1 MNKQETKKI
10 IMDLESESYNLYKGI
25 EAFLYRVIPHNTDK
39 EKDYTMALLGCLANQ
54 SKLVHELAYTL
65 YDDTESVLDKAEE

>member
-25 EAFLYRVIPHNTDK
+25 EAFLYRVLPHNTDMG
-39 EKDYTMALLGCLANQ
+39 KDYSMPLLGCLSNQ
-54 SKLVHELAYTL
+54 AKLVHELAYTL
-65 YDDTESVLDKAEE
+65 YEDTESVLDKVEE

>member
-25 EAFLYRVIPHNTDK
+25 EALLYRVLPHNTDK

-65 YDDTESVLDKAEE
+65 YEDTESVLDKVEG